1 MTRTIPSPLD
11 CSRLKRTLTDNP
23 KAVPSPT
30 SAASRS
36 QSVCTDHMILARWT
50 SAHGWEAPNL
60 KPSGPLEI
68 PPTASVLHYAIECF
82 EGLKL
87 YRAYDGGLRLFRP
100 AKNCERMRT
109 SAARVTLP
117 DFDPRELEGMILH
130 SMRRMAQDGCQKS
143 MLANSC
149 TSGLL

>member
-1 MTRTIPSPLD
+1 MDGKLRIS
-11 CSRLKRTLTDNP
+11 N
-23 KAVPSPT
+23 
-30 SAASRS
+30 
-36 QSVCTDHMILARWT
+36 
-50 SAHGWEAPNL
+50 
-60 KPSGPLEI
+60 
-68 PPTASVLHYAIECF
+68 YAIECF